1 MSRYIARRL
10 LIALPTLFI
19 ASVVTVGFREFIPD
33 ELLMA
38 RLLEGGDIFGE
49 EAWAEFRAELGVG
62 QSLPQRYVERVGG
75 VLRGDFGTSW
85 WSGRD
90 VTAEVAARSRVS
102 IGLLLVA
109 LPVAL
114 AMTAARGLLAVL
126 RPGSRL
132 DRWCARISRVG
143 AATPEFVIA
152 ILGAY
157 VLYALAG
164 LEPGLKPPYGALP
177 LEPEWQ
183 WPIAALVVGG
193 VAAGWY
199 VGARSAIDAGPA
211 RRDGRDHGYVLAAQA
226 TGLGD
231 ASIATRHVLPNVTVS
246 TLRAAAAAFPFLLGS
261 VLMVEVALRLP
272 GVGHLALE
280 SAAYWDFPVLQGVL
294 FAAAVT
300 VIASRLVVD
309 VASAAIDPRIRNDE
323 GAAGPGYAPGWSRP

>member
-10 LIALPTLFI
+10 LIALPALM
-19 ASVVTVGFREFIPD
+19 AVVVVVTGLLLLQDRETTLRHIFHCGYYTAED
-33 ELLMA
+33 VAAVREEL
-38 RLLEGGDIFGE
+38 RLDMSFPERYASWLGD
-49 EAWAEFRAELGVG
+49 A
-62 QSLPQRYVERVGG
+62 
-75 VLRGDFGTSW
+75 LRGDLGTSLW
-85 WSGRD
+85 TGQG
-90 VTAEVAARSRVS
+90 VTEAVAARSRVS
-102 IGLLLVA
+102 IGLLLIA

-114 AMTAARGLLAVL
+114 GMTAARGLLAAL

-132 DRWCARISRVG
+132 DRWSAWISRIG
-143 AATPEFVIA
+143 ASTPEFVIA

-164 LEPGLKPPYGALP
+164 WAPPDGVPAA
-177 LEPEWQ
+177 PEW
-183 WPIAALVVGG
+183 PMAALVLGG
-193 VAAGWY
+193 LAAGWY
-199 VGARSAIDAGPA
+199 VGARSAIDASPA

-226 TGLGD
+226 KGSRD

-294 FAAAVT
+294 FVAAVT

>member
-1 MSRYIARRL
+1 MSRYIVRRL

-19 ASVVTVGFREFIPD
+19 ASVVTVGLREFIPD

-62 QSLPQRYVERVGG
+62 QSPPQRYVEWVGG

-85 WSGRD
+85 WSGRA

-102 IGLLLVA
+102 IGLVLIA
-109 LPVAL
+109 LPVVL
-114 AMTAARGLLAVL
+114 TTTAARSVLEAV
-126 RPGSRL
+126 RPGSPL
-132 DRWCARISRVG
+132 NRWSAWVSRIG
-143 AATPEFVIA
+143 ASMPEFITV

-183 WPIAALVVGG
+183 WLIPTLVVGG
-193 VAAGWY
+193 LAAGWY
-199 VGARSAIDAGPA
+199 VGARSAIDASPA
-211 RRDGRDHGYVLAAQA
+211 GRDGRDHGYVLAARA
-226 TGLGD
+226 KGSRD

-246 TLRAAAAAFPFLLGS
+246 TLRAAAGALPLLLGS
-261 VLMVEVALRLP
+261 ALMVEVALRLP
-272 GVGHLALE
+272 GVGLLALE
-280 SAAYWDFPVLQGVL
+280 SAYYWDFPVSQGVM
-294 FAAAVT
+294 FVAAVT

-309 VASAAIDPRIRNDE
+309 VASAALDPTIRNNE
-323 GAAGPGYAPGWSRP
+323 GDARLRYTL